1 MKISLFKPKAFAIL
15 AISLFALSCSP
26 EDDIVDLIEDTIDEV
41 EQTTE

>member
-26 EDDIVDLIEDTIDEV
+26 EDDIVDLIEDTFDET